1 MPIEKRITGD
11 DYPEGG
17 ADIEIESQDAP
28 ENLPDVEIH
37 FDSETGDLLVNIGK
51 EEDADVPFDANLAEV
66 IDSDVLGTISSEL
79 MLLFDADR
87 SSRKDWED
95 QYSKGIKLL
104 GFTMEERTK
113 PFKGASGVSH
123 PLLTESIVQFQST
136 ALKELLPAEG
146 PVRTQVLGKETREKL
161 MQADRVRDFMNYQIT
176 SVMEEYTPDFD
187 QLLFYTGYGGSTLKK
202 VYYDENKG
210 RMTSAL
216 VLPDNLYIP
225 YWGSSVMSECERII
239 HRVPMTTNDYKKA
252 VVRGQ
257 YLDEAQPQSLNDNGQ
272 STIKKAVDKAMG
284 MTPNAEEEEISL
296 LEFQLD
302 YDLQG
307 FEHKDEN
314 GEVTGIALPY
324 IITLDENTGD
334 VVGIRRNWKEGDKL
348 YRRKQYYVHYRL
360 VQGPGA
366 YGLGFLHLVGNLS
379 KTATA
384 ALQQLLDAG
393 TLVNLPA
400 GFKAKGARI
409 MNDDVPIQPG
419 EWRDMDAGGME
430 LQSSLLPLPYKEPSQ
445 TLMALLGFCV
455 QAGQRMASIS
465 DMQVGDSNQ
474 NAAVGTTIALLEKGS
489 SVMSA
494 IHKRL
499 HYSQKLEFQ
508 LLAKG
513 FAEYLP
519 DEYPYDVPG
528 ESRTIKKSDFDD
540 RIDVLPVSDPNI
552 FSVAQRITMAQ
563 TQLQLA
569 QSAPQM
575 HNMYEAYRRM
585 YEAIGVRDIDQIL
598 NTQNVD
604 KPKDPASE
612 NSQAL
617 DGSPLKAFAG
627 QQHDAHIMTHILFGL
642 SPLIQGMPNVVVN
655 LQKHIFDHIR
665 LKAEEDVEAELFKQ
679 YGTDPDKM
687 VSALQREA
695 MVATKVAQGF
705 QEIKQLQQKLQ
716 GDPPADPL
724 IDLKKQELQQVSER
738 DKAKIGVDQAQLQL
752 DQQKE
757 QADQQESQAKL
768 MLEVQKFQQEQQ
780 RHATDTSFNAHKH
793 HIDTQ
798 FGAHKHQIDSSMTSQ
813 KNDADA
819 LIKMQQQQ
827 GAQNAK

>member
-17 ADIEIESQDAP
+17 VDVEVSAQEMLEELPEIEIE
-28 ENLPDVEIH
+28 
-37 FDSETGDLLVNIGK
+37 FDTKTGDVVVNIGDQ
-51 EEDADVPFDANLAEV
+51 EDADVPFNANLAEV
-66 IDSDVLGTISSEL
+66 VDADVLTLISSDL
-79 MLLFDADR
+79 MLLFEADR

-95 QYSKGIKLL
+95 QYSKGMKLL
-104 GFTMEERTK
+104 GFSMEERTK

-123 PLLTESIVQFQST
+123 PLLTESIVQFQAT
-136 ALKELLPAEG
+136 ALKELMPSDG
-146 PVRTQVLGKETREKL
+146 PVRTRVLGKETREKI
-161 MQADRVRDFMNYQIT
+161 MQAQRVRDFMNYQIT
-176 SVMEEYTPDFD
+176 SVMEEYTPEFD
-187 QLLFYTGYGGSTLKK
+187 QLLFYTGYGGSTFKK

-210 RMTSAL
+210 RMVSAL
-216 VLPDNLYIP
+216 VLPDDLYIP
-225 YWGSSVMSECERII
+225 YQGSSVMSECERII
-239 HRVPMTTNDYKKA
+239 HRVSMTTNEYKKA
-252 VVRGQ
+252 VARGQ
-257 YLDEAQPQSLNDNGQ
+257 YLDTAQPQSYSNMDE
-272 STIKKAVDKAMG
+272 STIRKAVDKVTG
-284 MTPNAEEEEISL
+284 MSPADEEEEVSL

-302 YDLQG
+302 YEVEG
-307 FEHKDEN
+307 FEHKDDD
-314 GEVTGIALPY
+314 GEITGIAQPY
-324 IITLDENTGD
+324 IITVDEGTGD
-334 VVGIRRNWKEGDKL
+334 VVGIRRNWNEGDKL
-348 YRRKQYYVHYRL
+348 FIRKQYYVHYCL
-360 VQGPGA
+360 VQGLGA

-455 QAGQRMASIS
+455 TAGQRMASIT

-513 FAEYLP
+513 FADFLP

-528 ESRTIKKSDFDD
+528 ESRVIKRMDFDE

-612 NSQAL
+612 NAQAL

-627 QQHDAHIMTHILFGL
+627 QQHDAHIMTHILFGMA
-642 SPLIQGMPNVVVN
+642 PLMQGMPNVAVN
-655 LQKHIFDHIR
+655 LQKHVFEHIR

-679 YGTDPDKM
+679 YGTDPEEV

-695 MVATKVAQGF
+695 MIAVKVAQGF
-705 QEIKQLQQKLQ
+705 QEVKKLGEELS
-716 GDPPADPL
+716 GDQEDPL
-724 IDLKKQELQQVSER
+724 VALKKQELEQSAKR
-738 DKAKIGVDQAQLQL
+738 DEAKIGLDQAQLQL
-752 DQQKE
+752 SQQKE

-768 MLEVQKFQQEQQ
+768 MLQTQKIQ
-780 RHATDTSFNAHKH
+780 
-793 HIDTQ
+793 
-798 FGAHKHQIDSSMTSQ
+798 
-813 KNDADA
+813 AD
-819 LIKMQQQQ
+819 ISKMV
-827 GAQNAK
+827 N

>member
-1 MPIEKRITGD
+1 MPIEKRITGE

-17 ADIEIESQDAP
+17 VDVEVSAQEMLEELPEIEIE
-28 ENLPDVEIH
+28 
-37 FDSETGDLLVNIGK
+37 FDTKTGEVVVNIGDQ
-51 EEDADVPFDANLAEV
+51 EDADVPFNANLAEV
-66 IDSDVLGTISSEL
+66 VDADVLTLISSDL
-79 MLLFDADR
+79 MLLFEADR

-95 QYSKGIKLL
+95 QYSKGMKLL
-104 GFTMEERTK
+104 GFSMEERTK

-123 PLLTESIVQFQST
+123 PLLTESIVQFQAT
-136 ALKELLPAEG
+136 ALKELMPSDG
-146 PVRTQVLGKETREKL
+146 PVRTRVLGKETREKI
-161 MQADRVRDFMNYQIT
+161 MQAQRVRDFMNYQIT
-176 SVMEEYTPDFD
+176 SVMEEYTPEFD
-187 QLLFYTGYGGSTLKK
+187 QLLFYTGYGGSTFKK

-210 RMTSAL
+210 RMVSAL
-216 VLPDNLYIP
+216 VLPDDLYIP
-225 YWGSSVMSECERII
+225 YQGSSVMSECERII
-239 HRVPMTTNDYKKA
+239 HRVSMTANEYKKA
-252 VVRGQ
+252 VARGQ
-257 YLDEAQPQSLNDNGQ
+257 YLDTAQPQSYSNMDE
-272 STIKKAVDKAMG
+272 STIRKAVDKVTG
-284 MTPNAEEEEISL
+284 MSPADEEEEVSL

-302 YDLQG
+302 YEVEG
-307 FEHKDEN
+307 FEHKDDD
-314 GEVTGIALPY
+314 GEITGIAQPY
-324 IITLDENTGD
+324 IITVDEGTGD
-334 VVGIRRNWKEGDKL
+334 VVGIRRNWNEGDKL
-348 YRRKQYYVHYRL
+348 FIRKQYYVHYCL
-360 VQGPGA
+360 VQGLGA

-455 QAGQRMASIS
+455 TAGQRMASIT

-513 FAEYLP
+513 FADFLP

-528 ESRTIKKSDFDD
+528 ESRVIKRMDFDE

-612 NSQAL
+612 NAQAL

-627 QQHDAHIMTHILFGL
+627 QQHDAHIMTHILFGMA
-642 SPLIQGMPNVVVN
+642 PLMQGMPNVAVN
-655 LQKHIFDHIR
+655 LQKHVFEHIR

-679 YGTDPDKM
+679 YGTDPEEV

-695 MVATKVAQGF
+695 MIAVKVAQGF
-705 QEIKQLQQKLQ
+705 QEVKKLGEELS
-716 GDPPADPL
+716 GDQEDPL
-724 IDLKKQELQQVSER
+724 VALKKQELEQSAKR
-738 DKAKIGVDQAQLQL
+738 DEAKIGLDQAQLQL
-752 DQQKE
+752 SQQKE

-768 MLEVQKFQQEQQ
+768 MLQTQKIQ
-780 RHATDTSFNAHKH
+780 
-793 HIDTQ
+793 
-798 FGAHKHQIDSSMTSQ
+798 
-813 KNDADA
+813 AD
-819 LIKMQQQQ
+819 ISKMV
-827 GAQNAK
+827 N

>member
-1 MPIEKRITGD
+1 MPIEKRITGE

-17 ADIEIESQDAP
+17 VDVEVSAQEMLEELPEIEIE
-28 ENLPDVEIH
+28 
-37 FDSETGDLLVNIGK
+37 FDTKTGDVVVNIGDQ
-51 EEDADVPFDANLAEV
+51 EDADVPFNANLAEV
-66 IDSDVLGTISSEL
+66 VDTDVLTFISSDL
-79 MLLFDADR
+79 MLLFEADR

-95 QYSKGIKLL
+95 QYSKGMKLL
-104 GFTMEERTK
+104 GFSMEERTK

-123 PLLTESIVQFQST
+123 PLLTESIVQFQAT
-136 ALKELLPAEG
+136 ALKELMPSDG
-146 PVRTQVLGKETREKL
+146 PVRTRVLGKETREKI
-161 MQADRVRDFMNYQIT
+161 MQAQRVRDFMNYQIT
-176 SVMEEYTPDFD
+176 SVMEEYTPEFD
-187 QLLFYTGYGGSTLKK
+187 QLLFYTGYGGSTFKK

-210 RMTSAL
+210 RMVSAL
-216 VLPDNLYIP
+216 VLPDDLYIP
-225 YWGSSVMSECERII
+225 YQGSSVMSECERII
-239 HRVPMTTNDYKKA
+239 HRVSMTANEYKKA
-252 VVRGQ
+252 VARGQ
-257 YLDEAQPQSLNDNGQ
+257 YLDTAQPQSYSNMDE
-272 STIKKAVDKAMG
+272 STIRKAVDKVTG
-284 MTPNAEEEEISL
+284 MSPADEEEEVSL

-302 YDLQG
+302 YEIEG
-307 FEHKDEN
+307 FEHKDED
-314 GEVTGIALPY
+314 GEITGIAQPY
-324 IITLDENTGD
+324 IITVDEGTGD
-334 VVGIRRNWKEGDKL
+334 VVGIRRNWNEGDKL
-348 YRRKQYYVHYRL
+348 FIRKQYYVHYCL
-360 VQGPGA
+360 VQGLGA

-455 QAGQRMASIS
+455 TAGQRMASIT

-513 FAEYLP
+513 FADFLP

-528 ESRTIKKSDFDD
+528 ESRVIKRMDFDE

-612 NSQAL
+612 NAQAL

-627 QQHDAHIMTHILFGL
+627 QQHDAHIMTHILFGMA
-642 SPLIQGMPNVVVN
+642 PLMQGMPNVAVN
-655 LQKHIFDHIR
+655 LQKHVFEHIR

-679 YGTDPDKM
+679 YGTDPEEV

-695 MVATKVAQGF
+695 MIAVKVAQGF
-705 QEIKQLQQKLQ
+705 QEVKKLGEELS
-716 GDPPADPL
+716 GDQEDPL
-724 IDLKKQELQQVSER
+724 VALKKQELEQSAKR
-738 DKAKIGVDQAQLQL
+738 DEAKIGLDQAQLQL
-752 DQQKE
+752 SQQKE

-768 MLEVQKFQQEQQ
+768 MLQTQKIQ
-780 RHATDTSFNAHKH
+780 
-793 HIDTQ
+793 
-798 FGAHKHQIDSSMTSQ
+798 
-813 KNDADA
+813 AD
-819 LIKMQQQQ
+819 ISKMV
-827 GAQNAK
+827 N

>member
-17 ADIEIESQDAP
+17 VDVEVSAQEMLEELPEIEIE
-28 ENLPDVEIH
+28 
-37 FDSETGDLLVNIGK
+37 FDTKTGEVVVNIGDQ
-51 EEDADVPFDANLAEV
+51 EDADVPFNANLAEV
-66 IDSDVLGTISSEL
+66 VDADVLTFISSDL
-79 MLLFDADR
+79 MLLFEADR

-95 QYSKGIKLL
+95 QYSKGMKLL
-104 GFTMEERTK
+104 GFSMEERTK

-123 PLLTESIVQFQST
+123 PLLTESIVQFQAT
-136 ALKELLPAEG
+136 ALKELMPSDG
-146 PVRTQVLGKETREKL
+146 PVRTRVLGKETREKI
-161 MQADRVRDFMNYQIT
+161 MQAQRVRDFMNYQIT
-176 SVMEEYTPDFD
+176 SVMEEYTPEFD
-187 QLLFYTGYGGSTLKK
+187 QLLFYTGYGGSTFKK

-210 RMTSAL
+210 RMVSAL
-216 VLPDNLYIP
+216 VLPDDLYIP
-225 YWGSSVMSECERII
+225 YQGSSVMSECERII
-239 HRVPMTTNDYKKA
+239 HRVSMTTNEYKKA
-252 VVRGQ
+252 VARGQ
-257 YLDEAQPQSLNDNGQ
+257 YLDTAQPQSYSNMDE
-272 STIKKAVDKAMG
+272 STIRKAVDKVTG
-284 MTPNAEEEEISL
+284 MSPADEEEEVSL

-302 YDLQG
+302 YEVEG
-307 FEHKDEN
+307 FEHKDED
-314 GEVTGIALPY
+314 GEITGIAQPY
-324 IITLDENTGD
+324 IITVDEGTGD
-334 VVGIRRNWKEGDKL
+334 VVGIRRNWNEGDKL
-348 YRRKQYYVHYRL
+348 FIRKQYYVHYCL
-360 VQGPGA
+360 VQGLGA

-455 QAGQRMASIS
+455 TAGQRMASIT

-513 FAEYLP
+513 FADFLP

-528 ESRTIKKSDFDD
+528 ESRVIKRMDFDE

-612 NSQAL
+612 NAQAL

-627 QQHDAHIMTHILFGL
+627 QQHDAHIMTHILFGMA
-642 SPLIQGMPNVVVN
+642 PLMQGMPNVAVN
-655 LQKHIFDHIR
+655 LQKHVFEHIR

-679 YGTDPDKM
+679 YGTDPEEV

-695 MVATKVAQGF
+695 MIAVKVAQGF
-705 QEIKQLQQKLQ
+705 QEVKKLGEELS
-716 GDPPADPL
+716 GDQEDPL
-724 IDLKKQELQQVSER
+724 VALKKQELEQSAKR
-738 DKAKIGVDQAQLQL
+738 DEAKIGLDQAQLQL
-752 DQQKE
+752 SQQKE

-768 MLEVQKFQQEQQ
+768 MLQTQKIQ
-780 RHATDTSFNAHKH
+780 
-793 HIDTQ
+793 
-798 FGAHKHQIDSSMTSQ
+798 
-813 KNDADA
+813 AD
-819 LIKMQQQQ
+819 ISKMV
-827 GAQNAK
+827 N

>member
-17 ADIEIESQDAP
+17 VDVEISAQEMLEELPEIEIE
-28 ENLPDVEIH
+28 
-37 FDSETGDLLVNIGK
+37 FDTATGEVVVNIGDQ
-51 EEDADVPFDANLAEV
+51 EDADVPFDANLAEV
-66 IDSDVLGTISSEL
+66 VDTDVLTLISSDL
-79 MLLFDADR
+79 MLLFEADK

-95 QYSKGIKLL
+95 QYSKGMRLL
-104 GFTMEERTK
+104 GFSMEERTK

-123 PLLTESIVQFQST
+123 PLLTESIVQFQAT
-136 ALKELLPAEG
+136 ALKELMPSDG
-146 PVRTQVLGKETREKL
+146 PVRTRVLGKETREKI

-176 SVMEEYTPDFD
+176 SVMEEYTPEFD
-187 QLLFYTGYGGSTLKK
+187 QLLFYTGYGGSTFKK

-210 RMTSAL
+210 RMVSAL
-216 VLPDNLYIP
+216 VLPDDLYIP
-225 YWGSSVMSECERII
+225 YQGSSVMSECERII
-239 HRVPMTTNDYKKA
+239 HRVSMTTNEYKKA
-252 VVRGQ
+252 VARGQ
-257 YLDEAQPQSLNDNGQ
+257 YLDTAQPQSYGNMDE
-272 STIKKAVDKAMG
+272 STIRKAVDKVTG
-284 MTPNAEEEEISL
+284 MSPADEEEEVSL

-302 YDLQG
+302 YEVEG
-307 FEHKDEN
+307 FEHKDEE
-314 GEVTGIALPY
+314 GEITGIAQPY
-324 IITLDENTGD
+324 IITVDEGTGD
-334 VVGIRRNWKEGDKL
+334 VVGIRRNWNEGDKL
-348 YRRKQYYVHYRL
+348 FIRKQYYVHYCL
-360 VQGPGA
+360 VQGLGA

-455 QAGQRMASIS
+455 TAGQRMASIT

-513 FAEYLP
+513 FADFLP

-528 ESRTIKKSDFDD
+528 ESRVIKRKDFDE

-612 NSQAL
+612 NAQAL

-627 QQHDAHIMTHILFGL
+627 QQHDAHIMTHILFGM
-642 SPLIQGMPNVVVN
+642 SPLMQGMPNVAVS

-665 LKAEEDVEAELFKQ
+665 LKAEEDIEAELFKQ
-679 YGTDPDKM
+679 YGTDPERM

-695 MVATKVAQGF
+695 MIAVKVAQGF
-705 QEIKQLQQKLQ
+705 QEVKKLGEELSGAGNQ
-716 GDPPADPL
+716 EDPL
-724 IDLKKQELQQVSER
+724 IALKKQELEQSAKR
-738 DKAKIGVDQAQLQL
+738 DEANIGIDQAQLQL
-752 DQQKE
+752 SQQKE

-768 MLEVQKFQQEQQ
+768 MLQ
-780 RHATDTSFNAHKH
+780 
-793 HIDTQ
+793 TQ
-798 FGAHKHQIDSSMTSQ
+798 
-813 KNDADA
+813 
-819 LIKMQQQQ
+819 KMQ
-827 GAQNAK
+827 ADMSKTVN